1 MSYFITGTGTGVG
14 KTRFASLLV
23 KAIRD
28 RGVDAVGMKPI
39 STGDNTDADQLI
51 TASQSSEPRELLN
64 PVHLATA
71 ASPFTA
77 SVIEGRIIDTDHI
90 LNCYRGLVERH
101 DSVIVEGAGGWMVPI
116 RPDFFVADLAA
127 AMGIPVIILVPNR
140 LGAINHTLL
149 TLENIQRRGLI
160 CAGIVFNNH
169 GASPDDVSTVTNRSV
184 IETLV
189 SVPILFELSSNQ
201 DVLSLD
207 DCPLEISVMAGGSS
221 SR

>member
-116 RPDFFVADLAA
+116 RPDFFVAVRPGVGLIPRTQEGLEPLAA
-127 AMGIPVIILVPNR
+127 VYPIAAKDAFESAAANRQWKLQDIATSLIESGLCSTWDVPTGSLAAFRN
-140 LGAINHTLL
+140 LN
-149 TLENIQRRGLI
+149 
-160 CAGIVFNNH
+160 
-169 GASPDDVSTVTNRSV
+169 SPGD
-184 IETLV
+184 
-189 SVPILFELSSNQ
+189 
-201 DVLSLD
+201 
-207 DCPLEISVMAGGSS
+207 
-221 SR
+221 